1 MADRVELAFRRTAAQ
16 LIPDGTTVLAAVS
29 GGADSVTLLE
39 LLVRYARSRK
49 IEIHVAH
56 LDHALR
62 RGSRTDR
69 RFVEQ
74 LCERHGLPCLAD
86 RIDVAAE
93 RRKGESPEESARRV
107 RRAFLLKSM
116 RRSGATC
123 IAMGHTLDDQAETVL
138 MRLVRGAG
146 PAALTGMAPRGPGPF
161 VRPLLGLEKS
171 ELLAYLGRHDLP
183 FREDSTN
190 RNLRF
195 DRNRVRKLLL
205 PALAETLNPR
215 ASRHLVGAA
224 ERLREDVSY
233 LDGLAEERFAD
244 VAGRTRSG
252 AVTLPPRE
260 LAEAPRAMATRMAR
274 LALLRAG
281 IDARRITSRHIGA
294 LIDLARGPSRKRLNL
309 PGGITASRLSG
320 RTLLVRPADR

>member
-1 MADRVELAFRRTAAQ
+1 MADRVELAFRRAAAQ
-16 LIPDGTTVLAAVS
+16 LIPDGPTVLAAVS
-29 GGADSVTLLE
+29 GGADSVALLE
-39 LLVRYARSRK
+39 LLVRFARSRK

-62 RGSRTDR
+62 RGSRDDR

-123 IAMGHTLDDQAETVL
+123 IATGHTLDDQAETVL

-146 PAALTGMAPRGPGPF
+146 P
-161 VRPLLGLEKS
+161 LLGLEKS
-171 ELLAYLGRHDLP
+171 ELLAYLGRRDLL
-183 FREDSTN
+183 FREDPTN
-190 RNLRF
+190 RSLRF

-205 PALAETLNPR
+205 PALTETLNPR

-260 LAEAPRAMATRMAR
+260 LAEAPRPMATRMAR

-320 RTLLVRPADR
+320 STLLVRPADR